1 MLLEFP
7 APIGKL
13 EGIGELTST
22 IGELASTPISA
33 VGGPSVANAGQ
44 IWISVIPQW
53 AVMGPLGF
61 HQGSVGSVVCWGFVG
76 SLLEV
81 CQGSV
86 RGQSGVSR
94 GQQQQC

>member
-7 APIGKL
+7 APIGEL

-22 IGELASTPISA
+22 IGELASTAISA
-33 VGGPSVANAGQ
+33 VGDLLVANAGQ

-61 HQGSVGSVVCWGFVG
+61 HQGSIRVLCVGGGFFGVSGLLGVCWESVG
-76 SLLEV
+76 GL
-81 CQGSV
+81 
-86 RGQSGVSR
+86 
-94 GQQQQC
+94 

>member
-53 AVMGPLGF
+53 AVMGPLVF
-61 HQGSVGSVVCWGFVG
+61 QQGSAYVWGGGRGFYGVSGLLGVCWESVG
-76 SLLEV
+76 GL
-81 CQGSV
+81 
-86 RGQSGVSR
+86 
-94 GQQQQC
+94 